1 MLLLLRYFYLLQIT
15 VLLLTT
21 PDRKG
26 HHHLILQISVQMH
39 QAHLCRLLLLPY
51 LTPLPLILCMHHLK
65 LARTIHYCSSLLV
78 LQLPSAGTKNSLW
91 HHANVLRLLEC
102 VPHCL
107 DAVLRAS
114 GPIPGTILPL
124 LLPAASVR
132 RLYPHDGYASYCGT
146 PVRMLHCPLQPVLWK
161 AYSNNFAQQSTLRM
175 HR

>member
-26 HHHLILQISVQMH
+26 HHHLFCKFRCKCTKLISAAVT
-39 QAHLCRLLLLPY
+39 LPY

-65 LARTIHYCSSLLV
+65 LARTIHYCSS
-78 LQLPSAGTKNSLW
+78 
-91 HHANVLRLLEC
+91 
-102 VPHCL
+102 
-107 DAVLRAS
+107 
-114 GPIPGTILPL
+114 PGTSIAKCWNQEFAVAPCQCFTPVGMCTTLPGCSFTGFWPHSWYHPSP
-124 LLPAASVR
+124 LLPAASVC